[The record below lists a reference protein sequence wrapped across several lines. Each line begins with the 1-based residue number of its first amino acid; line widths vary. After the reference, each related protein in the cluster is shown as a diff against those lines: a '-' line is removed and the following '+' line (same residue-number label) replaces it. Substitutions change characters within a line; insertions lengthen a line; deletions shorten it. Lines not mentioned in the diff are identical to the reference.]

1 MLCTSGFIDD
11 VTFGHNG
18 RNAKTIGSTTADEW
32 HGDTGTASEGAGIPG
47 QSLMSMNAELKK

>member
-1 MLCTSGFIDD
+1 MDD